1 MKENNP
7 AASRAP
13 RLASKSRRDWLRSAW
28 IYALLLGGA
37 VIFAWP
43 LAWMLLTS
51 LKTEREISSPT
62 AGVLPETPHRHAQSP
77 YVDQTW
83 FPAPA
88 TRAARELLPAVE
100 QQLRQSQPAWPAGL
114 NHEQLY
120 SAVARGLVKKF
131 SLTQPAAWW
140 RQPAAQRNADLPRLV
155 TPAAIAEAVAQV
167 DRALVL
173 GQLTARSYDL
183 AEDLL
188 VAPGQQE
195 MSWRIEGPGRAVF
208 FPDRSRSSGKTL
220 QYDLASGRGI
230 SLSQTF
236 TTSFPVER
244 LHSLKLY
251 LRGDASWNHLS
262 VTVEINGRR
271 LHSVRPVSLADTR
284 WLELAWQEPGPD
296 EQSNKIR
303 TWTRLEEE
311 ARSEAFEHDP
321 HRLKITLAIER
332 TSLAGAWWDKL
343 SQNYRQILNYIPFGR
358 YVATSLFLVILQMVG
373 TLFSCSLT
381 AYSFAR
387 LKWPGRRLCYF
398 LMIATMIVPS
408 QVTMIPHFVV
418 MRSLGWY
425 NTLYPLW
432 IGSFFANAFFV
443 FLLHQFLRGIPRDLE
458 DAARIDGCGY
468 WRVYWHVILPLI
480 RPSLATIAIL
490 TFIGAWNDFSGPL
503 VYINDQR
510 LYPLSFGLY
519 ALNIQSGGLMGIML
533 AGSLLMTLPVI
544 AIFFFAQRY
553 FIQGITLTG
562 MK

>member
-1 MKENNP
+1 MP
-7 AASRAP
+7 ARA
-13 RLASKSRRDWLRSAW
+13 
-28 IYALLLGGA
+28 G
-37 VIFAWP
+37 
-43 LAWMLLTS
+43 
-51 LKTEREISSPT
+51 
-62 AGVLPETPHRHAQSP
+62 
-77 YVDQTW
+77 
-83 FPAPA
+83 
-88 TRAARELLPAVE
+88 
-100 QQLRQSQPAWPAGL
+100 
-114 NHEQLY
+114 
-120 SAVARGLVKKF
+120 
-131 SLTQPAAWW
+131 
-140 RQPAAQRNADLPRLV
+140 
-155 TPAAIAEAVAQV
+155 
-167 DRALVL
+167 
-173 GQLTARSYDL
+173 
-183 AEDLL
+183 
-188 VAPGQQE
+188 
-195 MSWRIEGPGRAVF
+195 
-208 FPDRSRSSGKTL
+208 SSGRTL
-220 QYDLASGRGI
+220 QYDLTPGQEI

-236 TTSFPVER
+236 TTSFPANR

-262 VTVEINGRR
+262 VTVEMNGRR
-271 LHSVRPVSLADTR
+271 LHSVRPVSLVDTR

-303 TWTRLEEE
+303 TWNVLEEE
-311 ARSEAFEHDP
+311 ARSVAFEHDP
-321 HRLKITLAIER
+321 HRLKITLALER
-332 TSLAGAWWDKL
+332 TSLAAAWWDKL
-343 SQNYRQILNYIPFGR
+343 SQNYRLILNYIPFGR
-358 YVATSLFLVILQMVG
+358 YVATSLFLVILQLAG

-398 LMIATMIVPS
+398 LMIATMMVPS

-480 RPSLATIAIL
+480 RPSLATIAIR
-490 TFIGAWNDFSGPL
+490 TFMGAWNDFTGPV
-503 VYINDQR
+503 VYLNDQR

>member
-1 MKENNP
+1 MRANEPK
-7 AASRAP
+7 ASA
-13 RLASKSRRDWLRSAW
+13 LHRRDGFRRVWV
-28 IYALLLGGA
+28 YALLLGGA

-43 LAWMLLTS
+43 LVWMFLTS
-51 LKTEREISSPT
+51 LKTEREISSETGSP
-62 AGVLPETPHRHAQSP
+62 LPEAPQPRAVSP
-77 YVDQTW
+77 YIDSTW
-83 FPAPA
+83 FSAPA
-88 TRAARELLPAVE
+88 TAEGRELLPVIE
-100 QQLRQSQPAWPAGL
+100 RQLRQMDQAKSTGISADAAIP
-114 NHEQLY
+114 
-120 SAVARGLVKKF
+120 AVARGIVRKLML
-131 SLTQPAAWW
+131 SQPPAWWHQPAAK
-140 RQPAAQRNADLPRLV
+140 RHADLAQLV
-155 TPAAIAEAVAQV
+155 TPALVAESLRQV
-167 DRALVL
+167 ERSLIF
-173 GQLTARSYDL
+173 GELTVRSYEL

-188 VAPGQQE
+188 VGPGQQK
-195 MSWRIEGPGRAVF
+195 SVWQITGDGSAAFLPAQSGR
-208 FPDRSRSSGKTL
+208 SGDVL
-220 QYDLASGRGI
+220 EYDLTPGKKI

-236 TTSFPVER
+236 ETHFPVER
-244 LHSLKLY
+244 LHSIKLY
-251 LRGDASWNHLS
+251 LRGDASWNHLDL
-262 VTVEINGRR
+262 TVEMSGHR
-271 LHSVRPVSLADTR
+271 LRAERAVSLADTR

-296 EQSNKIR
+296 DQSNKVR
-303 TWTRLEEE
+303 TWTLLREE
-311 ARSEAFEHDP
+311 ARAPEFEHAP
-321 HRLKITLAIER
+321 NRLKITVEIER
-332 TSLAGAWWDKL
+332 VSLAAAWWDKV
-343 SQNYRQILNYIPFGR
+343 SQNYRLILNYIPFGR
-358 YVATSLFLVILQMVG
+358 YVSTSLFLVILQLAG

-468 WRVYWHVILPLI
+468 WRIYWHVILPLI

-490 TFIGAWNDFSGPL
+490 SFIGAWNDFTGPL
-503 VYINDQR
+503 VYLSDQR

-544 AIFFFAQRY
+544 VIFFFAQRY

>member
-1 MKENNP
+1 M
-7 AASRAP
+7 
-13 RLASKSRRDWLRSAW
+13 
-28 IYALLLGGA
+28 
-37 VIFAWP
+37 
-43 LAWMLLTS
+43 
-51 LKTEREISSPT
+51 
-62 AGVLPETPHRHAQSP
+62 
-77 YVDQTW
+77 
-83 FPAPA
+83 
-88 TRAARELLPAVE
+88 PAVV
-100 QQLRQSQPAWPAGL
+100 G
-114 NHEQLY
+114 
-120 SAVARGLVKKF
+120 
-131 SLTQPAAWW
+131 
-140 RQPAAQRNADLPRLV
+140 
-155 TPAAIAEAVAQV
+155 EAVAQV
-167 DRALVL
+167 ERSLVL

-183 AEDLL
+183 VEDLL
-188 VAPGQQE
+188 VAPEQQATI
-195 MSWRIEGPGRAVF
+195 WHIAGAGRAAF
-208 FPDRSRSSGKTL
+208 MPAHAGSPTGAL
-220 QYDLASGRGI
+220 GYDLGSGNGV

-236 TTSFPVER
+236 TTNFPVSR

-251 LRGDASWNHLS
+251 LRGDASWNRLG
-262 VTVEINGRR
+262 VTVEMDGRR
-271 LHSVRPVSLADTR
+271 LHSVRPVTLANTR
-284 WLELAWQEPGPD
+284 WLEIAWQEPGPD

-303 TWTRLEEE
+303 TWTQLREE
-311 ARSEAFEHDP
+311 ARSPEFEHDP
-321 HRLKITLAIER
+321 HRLKVTLEIEQP
-332 TSLAGAWWDKL
+332 SLMGASWDKL
-343 SQNYRQILNYIPFGR
+343 SQNYRLILNYIPFGR
-358 YVATSLFLVILQMVG
+358 YVATSLFLVILQLVG
-373 TLFSCSLT
+373 TLFSCSVT

-408 QVTMIPHFVV
+408 QVTMIPHFIV
-418 MRSLGWY
+418 MRTLGWY

-503 VYINDQR
+503 VYLNDQR

-519 ALNIQSGGLMGIML
+519 ALNIQSGGLMGIMM